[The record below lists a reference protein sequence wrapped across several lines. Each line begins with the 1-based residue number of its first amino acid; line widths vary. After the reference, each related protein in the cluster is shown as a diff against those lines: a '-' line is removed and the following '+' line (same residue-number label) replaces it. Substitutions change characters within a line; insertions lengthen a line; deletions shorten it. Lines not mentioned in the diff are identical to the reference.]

1 MLMSNECFLTET
13 CKKAKEC
20 IAEGDSGFCQKLF
33 KLEYLYNESQLSKK
47 QWKYVG
53 LSPDSDGTDRDKFK
67 QLKEIADN
75 IEEFVKEGK
84 NLYIHSHICGNGKT
98 SWAIRLMQAYF
109 SSIWHKCDFECHG
122 LYINVPRYLV
132 ELKSSISKPSE
143 YINKIQENILNA
155 DIVIFDDIGTKTAT
169 QYEYD
174 HLLSVIN
181 SRIDYGKSCI
191 YTSNMDNTELA
202 EKLGDRLY
210 SRIIN
215 MSADIEFNGID
226 KRGMNK

>member
-1 MLMSNECFLTET
+1 
-13 CKKAKEC
+13 
-20 IAEGDSGFCQKLF
+20 
-33 KLEYLYNESQLSKK
+33 
-47 QWKYVG
+47 
-53 LSPDSDGTDRDKFK
+53 
-67 QLKEIADN
+67 
-75 IEEFVKEGK
+75 
-84 NLYIHSHICGNGKT
+84 
-98 SWAIRLMQAYF
+98 MQAYF

-181 SRIDYGKSCI
+181 SRIDYGMSCI

-215 MSADIEFNGID
+215 MSTDIEFNGID

>member
-13 CKKAKEC
+13 CKKCKEQDC
-20 IAEGDSGFCQKLF
+20 LNNSAFCKKLF
-33 KLEYLYNESQLSKK
+33 KLEGLYEESMLSRN
-47 QWKYVG
+47 QWRYVG
-53 LSPDSDGTDRDKFK
+53 LSPDSDGTDRDKFV

-75 IEEFVKEGK
+75 IEEFVKNGK

-98 SWAIRLMQAYF
+98 SWAIRLMQTYF
-109 SSIWHKCDFECHG
+109 GAIWHKCDFGCHG

-132 ELKSSISKPSE
+132 ELKNSISKGSG
-143 YINKIQENILNA
+143 YIDKIQENILNA
-155 DIVIFDDIGTKTAT
+155 DLVIFDDIGTKTAT

-181 SRIDYGKSCI
+181 SRIDFGKSCI

-215 MSADIEFNGID
+215 MSTDIEFNGID
-226 KRGMNK
+226 KRGMNR